1 MVFELG
7 ASGGAVDLRLHFA
20 RPGERDG
27 WRTNY
32 LRRIAATD
40 ITVMSASVALAQL
53 FTIDVSASA
62 PLVWNPQLGLHNTL
76 FSVGIVAAWSILLGW
91 KGSRS
96 RRTVGVGG
104 EEYRRILAATLNL
117 FGLMAIVSLT
127 LRVELTHDYLTVA
140 LPLGLVGLA
149 ATRTMWRAHAARHRA
164 LGRYRHSVLV
174 VGGPDAARAIAA
186 AFSRNHLH
194 GYHVVG
200 VCTANGP
207 DPAAPQTIRVGGR
220 EIPVTGD
227 DRSVVRA
234 ARRTGAD
241 TVVVMATDRLGPHDI
256 RCLAWDLDT
265 FGAELIVAPGV
276 MDISGTRMSNQVLAG
291 MPMLHIEKPQYDRAL
306 SLSKSVFDVCFSLLA
321 LALIAPALLAVAVAV
336 KITSKGPVFYHSE
349 RIGMDGK
356 PFRMIKFRSMYVHA
370 DRHVGSL
377 IAGNGGNP
385 LFFKLKNDPR
395 VTPVGRFLRKYSLDE
410 LPQFFNVLRRDMS
423 VVGPRPQVRRE
434 VHSYNGITR
443 RRLLVRPG
451 VTGLWQVSGR
461 SDLAPEES
469 VELDLSYVENWS
481 MLLDLRIIAK
491 TVRAVAAGDGA
502 Y

>member
-1 MVFELG
+1 MVFEL
-7 ASGGAVDLRLHFA
+7 AVPSGAVGSRPHVA
-20 RPGERDG
+20 RPGERGD

-32 LRRIAATD
+32 LRRIVVTD
-40 ITVMSASVALAQL
+40 VIVVAVSVLFAQL
-53 FTIDVSASA
+53 FALGTSSPR
-62 PLVWNPQLGLHNTL
+62 PLVWDPALDLPNTVL
-76 FSVGIVAAWSILLGW
+76 SVGIVVAWSILLGW
-91 KGSRS
+91 KDSRS
-96 RRTVGVGG
+96 RGTVGAGG
-104 EEYRRILAATLNL
+104 AEYRRLVSATLHL
-117 FGLMAIVSLT
+117 FGLIAIVSLA
-127 LRVELTHDYLTVA
+127 LRVEATYDYLTVA
-140 LPLGLVGLA
+140 LPLGLAGLA
-149 ATRTMWRAHAARHRA
+149 ATRMMWRGHTARSRA

-186 AFSRNHLH
+186 AFSRDHLH
-194 GYHVVG
+194 GYDVVG
-200 VCTANGP
+200 VCTATGP
-207 DPAAPQTIRVGGR
+207 DPGAPATIRVGDR
-220 EIPVTGD
+220 EIPVAGD

-256 RCLAWDLDT
+256 RRLAWDLDT
-265 FGAELIVAPGV
+265 VGAELIVAPGV
-276 MDISGTRMSNQVLAG
+276 MDISGTRMSSQLLAG
-291 MPMLHIEKPQYDRAL
+291 MPMLHIEKPRYDRAL
-306 SLSKSVFDVCFSLLA
+306 SLSKAVFDICFASLA
-321 LALIAPALLAVAVAV
+321 LTLIAPALLVVAVVV
-336 KITSKGPVFYHSE
+336 KLTSKGPVFYLSE

-370 DRHVGSL
+370 DREIAAL

-385 LFFKLKNDPR
+385 LFFKLENDPR
-395 VTPVGRFLRKYSLDE
+395 VTPVGRFLRKYSVDE

-434 VHSYNGITR
+434 VRSYNGVTR

-491 TVRAVAAGDGA
+491 TVRAVAEGDGA